1 MKFKSQRLYLH
12 AIISLFMKVNE
23 IQFCSKM
30 SKISKFAHN
39 YYFGKIKRCNL
50 YIYNLFVVWRI
61 LFNKK
66 NLQLL
71 IIHVNKIANILL
83 LFIKIFF
90 EYNTN
95 NFIQKSINKCIHLI
109 YSLVLY
115 NIYVYIFKYVLFA
128 PSNES

>member
-1 MKFKSQRLYLH
+1 MPKFK
-12 AIISLFMKVNE
+12 
-23 IQFCSKM
+23 
-30 SKISKFAHN
+30 KIAN
-39 YYFGKIKRCNL
+39 YYYFGKIKGRSFI
-50 YIYNLFVVWRI
+50 YIIYLSYEEYYLI
-61 LFNKK
+61 KK

-71 IIHVNKIANILL
+71 IIHANKIANILPS
-83 LFIKIFF
+83 FQKIFF

-95 NFIQKSINKCIHLI
+95 NFIQKSINKCIYLI